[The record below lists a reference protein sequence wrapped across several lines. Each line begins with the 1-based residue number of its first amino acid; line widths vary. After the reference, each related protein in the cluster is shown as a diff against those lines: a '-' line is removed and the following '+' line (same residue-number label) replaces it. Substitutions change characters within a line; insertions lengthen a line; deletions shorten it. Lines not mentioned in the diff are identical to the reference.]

1 MHISKEKCKQLNS
14 TSCYTIAAE
23 QQQQQQQQQKGLF
36 PGKRVFKQI
45 QYCCE
50 LVS

>member
-14 TSCYTIAAE
+14 TSCYTIAA
-23 QQQQQQQQQKGLF
+23 QQQQQQKGLF

>member
-23 QQQQQQQQQKGLF
+23 QQQQKGLF